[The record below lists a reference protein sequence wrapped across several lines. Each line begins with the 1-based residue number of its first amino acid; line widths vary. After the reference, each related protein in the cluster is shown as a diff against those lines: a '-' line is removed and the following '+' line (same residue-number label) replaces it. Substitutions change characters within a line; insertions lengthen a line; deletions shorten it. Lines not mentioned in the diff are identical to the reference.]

1 MISIVVPVY
10 KSEKTLGGCLDSL
23 LAQTYKDIEVI
34 CVVDG
39 SPDSCGDICD
49 AYAAK
54 DARVKSIKRE
64 NGGVSSARNRGIEE
78 AKGEYLL
85 FVDSDDTVDPTYCEK
100 MWNAHLETGAEL
112 VICGFHHWYVGR
124 DVVKV
129 PSNPGV
135 YNINTYRGMDSSAC
149 QIDTHKDE
157 NTGVEKDFSVNFLT
171 LYQEGFLNM
180 PWNKLFKKELAGRF
194 DTSLSLGE
202 DLLFNMSYLEQCE
215 KVAVIRD
222 ALIHYIQEEKGNT
235 LSTKKRADKLEIAAK
250 VCAGVQAFYE
260 KITGDHNLHPVIAG
274 KFVMEFLDECESLP
288 FDKQTTK
295 KEKLQAIKRLANH
308 GQFMEANKIA
318 EVTVLDYKILQWC
331 FAHGMW
337 KLIYP
342 LCVVRK
348 GVVVVARWIWNR

>member
-10 KSEKTLGGCLDSL
+10 KSEKTLPGCLDSL
-23 LAQTYKDIEVI
+23 LAQTYKNIEVI

-54 DARVKSIKRE
+54 DVRVKSIKRE
-64 NGGVSSARNRGIEE
+64 NGGVSSARNRGIDE
-78 AKGEYLL
+78 AKGDYLL
-85 FVDSDDTVDPTYCEK
+85 FVDSDDTVEADYCEK
-100 MWNAHLETGAEL
+100 MWNAHKETGADL

-135 YNINTYRGMDSSAC
+135 YEIGEGFG
-149 QIDTHKDE
+149 KD
-157 NTGVEKDFSVNFLT
+157 FLT

-215 KVAVIRD
+215 RIAVISD
-222 ALIHYIQEEKGNT
+222 ALINYIQEENGNT
-235 LSTKKRADKLEIAAK
+235 LSSKKRDNKLEIASR
-250 VCAGVQAFYE
+250 VCAGVQTFYE
-260 KITGDHNLHPVIAG
+260 KITNDHKLHPVIAG
-274 KFVMEFLDECESLP
+274 KFVMEFLDDCEKLP
-288 FDKQTTK
+288 FDKETPK
-295 KEKLQAIKRLANH
+295 AEKLQLIEKLAGH
-308 GQFMEANKIA
+308 KEFMDANKIA
-318 EVTVLDYKILQWC
+318 EVTVLDYKVLQWC
-331 FAHGMW
+331 FAHGMT

-342 LCVVRK
+342 ICVLRKCVV
-348 GVVVVARWIWNR
+348 VAARWIWNR

>member
-10 KSEKTLGGCLDSL
+10 KSEKTLAGCLDSL
-23 LAQTYKDIEVI
+23 LAQTYKDIEII
-34 CVVDG
+34 CVIDG
-39 SPDSCGDICD
+39 SPDSCGEICD
-49 AYAAK
+49 GYAGK

-78 AKGEYLL
+78 ANGEYLM
-85 FVDSDDTVDPTYCEK
+85 FVDSDDTVEPDYCEK
-100 MWNAHLETGAEL
+100 MWKAHAGTGADM

-124 DVVKV
+124 DVPKA
-129 PSNPGV
+129 PSNPGI
-135 YNINTYRGMDSSAC
+135 Y
-149 QIDTHKDE
+149 DTKAYAE
-157 NTGVEKDFSVNFLT
+157 VFLK

-180 PWNKLFKKELAGRF
+180 PWNKLFKKEAAGRF

-202 DLLFNMSYLEQCE
+202 DLLFNMNYLEKCD
-215 KVAVIRD
+215 KIAVISD

-235 LSTKKRADKLEIAAK
+235 LSTKKRADKLEIASR
-250 VCAGVQAFYE
+250 VCAGVQNYYGKISGE
-260 KITGDHNLHPVIAG
+260 KKLHPVIAG

-288 FDKQTTK
+288 FDKK
-295 KEKLQAIKRLANH
+295 VSKAEKLQVIQRLANH
-308 GQFMEANKIA
+308 QEFMEANKIA
-318 EVTVLDYKILQWC
+318 QVTVLDYKILQWC

-342 LCVVRK
+342 ICVLRK

>member
-10 KSEKTLGGCLDSL
+10 KSEKTLPGCLDSL
-23 LAQTYKDIEVI
+23 LAQTYKNIEVI

-54 DARVKSIKRE
+54 DVRVKSIKRE
-64 NGGVSSARNRGIEE
+64 NGGVSSARNRGIDE
-78 AKGEYLL
+78 AKGDYLL
-85 FVDSDDTVDPTYCEK
+85 FVDSDDTVEADYCEK
-100 MWNAHLETGAEL
+100 MWNAHKETGADL

-135 YNINTYRGMDSSAC
+135 YEIGEGFG
-149 QIDTHKDE
+149 KD
-157 NTGVEKDFSVNFLT
+157 FLT

-180 PWNKLFKKELAGRF
+180 PWNKLFKKDLAGRF

-215 KVAVIRD
+215 RIAVISD
-222 ALIHYIQEEKGNT
+222 ALINYIQEENGNT
-235 LSTKKRADKLEIAAK
+235 LSSKKRDNKLEIASR
-250 VCAGVQAFYE
+250 VCAGVQTFYE
-260 KITGDHNLHPVIAG
+260 KITNDHKLHPVIAG
-274 KFVMEFLDECESLP
+274 KFVMEFLDDCEKLP
-288 FDKQTTK
+288 FDKETPK
-295 KEKLQAIKRLANH
+295 AEKLQLIEKLAGH
-308 GQFMEANKIA
+308 KEFMDANKIA
-318 EVTVLDYKILQWC
+318 EVTVLDYKVLQWC
-331 FAHGMW
+331 FAHGMT

-342 LCVVRK
+342 ICVLRKCVV
-348 GVVVVARWIWNR
+348 VAARWIWNR